1 MNTNV
6 IHNIFA
12 LIVAWMYKPIESV
25 ISLCA
30 YVKNNYVEKIENI
43 QSKHML
49 SKWSN
54 GGGG

>member
-1 MNTNV
+1 
-6 IHNIFA
+6 
-12 LIVAWMYKPIESV
+12 MYKPIESV

-30 YVKNNYVEKIENI
+30 YVKNNYMEKIENI